1 MTHLRGLQCGAPE
14 LLLGHSQGD
23 QAVHVE
29 GGAHSAHGLPLR
41 GRPKRLEQAVIA
53 ATCSAQQQCLILGA
67 HSTWLHKAF
76 LRGSSLRQA
85 QLSFQLFWCASNIE
99 GRPTNSNER

>member
-67 HSTWLHKAF
+67 HSIWLYEAC
-76 LRGSSLRQA
+76 LRGSFLGR
-85 QLSFQLFWCASNIE
+85 LSFQHFWCASIIE
-99 GRPTNSNER
+99 GRPTNSHER